1 MTLDVNT
8 QRGQQTLMD
17 ERAAVAIFHSNY
29 PKTRYCDTP
38 KHDVGDI
45 DGVIINT
52 DDWRVRGVAE
62 TKCRYDVTL
71 AEFHVNYG
79 DEWLVTFDKI
89 IKGMKIAEAMRV
101 PFFGFLYVVQS
112 KALLIKKL
120 WSPEKGL
127 EFEFVTVRK
136 TRTQASVNGGSALRD
151 NAFLNMSS
159 VEPLYLRE
167 G

>member
-38 KHDVGDI
+38 KHDIGDI

-89 IKGMKIAEAMRV
+89 IKGMKVAEAMRV

-112 KALLIKKL
+112 
-120 WSPEKGL
+120 KGL